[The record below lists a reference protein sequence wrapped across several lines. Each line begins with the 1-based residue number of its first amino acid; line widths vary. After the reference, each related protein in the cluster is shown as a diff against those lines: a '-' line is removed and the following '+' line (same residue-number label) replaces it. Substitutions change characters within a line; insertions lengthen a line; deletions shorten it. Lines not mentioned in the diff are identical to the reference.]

1 MDDRIRGTN
10 QDEGRETTRPSSL
23 VLSSLVLSI
32 VLVTSC
38 ARYKCDPAY
47 VGPTARTA
55 QMLEY
60 YSYPHRPI
68 DAKVETIRDK
78 KHYAIKRVEFDSA
91 LNVFGTESIKV
102 DYYVQKRRGKFPTVL
117 ALPIAGGVD
126 FCVESFA
133 RHYAS
138 NGFNCAVVHNRS
150 IELEAI
156 ESAEQAEDYLR
167 QTVLDSRQALDY
179 LVGHEQ
185 VDADKIGCLGLSLGG
200 IKASA
205 VSGVDERI
213 KCTVVALAGG
223 SMADIFLESKEKAVR
238 DYMSQWVKMGVSPE
252 ALRIE
257 LEDKL
262 ATDPMR
268 LAEYIDAGNTLMYI
282 AAFDRV
288 VPKECGKNLWRAT
301 GKPEVVYLFA
311 GHFTSLLYL
320 PYAERN
326 SLAFFK
332 KKLGSSGQRLAC
344 SVQHTV
350 DR

>member
-1 MDDRIRGTN
+1 MDLRLPIADMRFGIGWFNRQSHIANCKWIGLT
-10 QDEGRETTRPSSL
+10 L
-23 VLSSLVLSI
+23 ALLAAF
-32 VLVTSC
+32 VTSC

-47 VGPTARTA
+47 AGPTARTA

-60 YSYPHRPI
+60 YSYPHQSI

-78 KHYAIKRVEFDSA
+78 KVYVIKRVEFASA

-117 ALPIAGGVD
+117 ALPISGGVD
-126 FCVESFA
+126 FCVETFA

-138 NGFNCAVVHNRS
+138 HGFNCAIVHNRS
-150 IELEAI
+150 IELETI
-156 ESAEQAEDYLR
+156 ESAEQAESYLR
-167 QTVLDSRQALDY
+167 QTVLDSRQVLDY

-185 VDADKIGCLGLSLGG
+185 VDADRIGCLGLSLGG

-205 VSGVDERI
+205 VSGADERI
-213 KCTVVALAGG
+213 KCTVVGLAGG
-223 SMADIFLESKEKAVR
+223 SMADIFLTSKEKKVR
-238 DYMSQWVKMGVSPE
+238 DYMSQWVEMGVSPE

-257 LEDKL
+257 LQDKL
-262 ATDPMR
+262 ATDPLK
-268 LAEYIDAGNTLMYI
+268 LAEYVDARNTLMYI
-282 AAFDRV
+282 AAFDRI

-332 KKLGSSGQRLAC
+332 RKFKY
-344 SVQHTV
+344 
-350 DR
+350 

>member
-1 MDDRIRGTN
+1 MDERRHIP
-10 QDEGRETTRPSSL
+10 RPSSL
-23 VLSSLVLSI
+23 VLSSFVLVA

-38 ARYKCDPAY
+38 ARYKCDPTYA
-47 VGPTARTA
+47 GPAIRTA
-55 QMLEY
+55 EMLEY

-68 DAKVETIRDK
+68 DAKVETVRNK
-78 KHYAIKRVEFDSA
+78 KRYAIKRVEFASA
-91 LNVFGTESIKV
+91 LNVFGTENIKV
-102 DYYVQKRRGKFPTVL
+102 DYYVQKGQGKFPTVL

-150 IELEAI
+150 VELDTI

-167 QTVLDSRQALDY
+167 QTVLDSRQVLDY
-179 LVGHEQ
+179 LVAQEE

-200 IKASA
+200 IKASV

-213 KCTVVALAGG
+213 KCTVVGLAGG
-223 SMADIFLESKEKAVR
+223 SMADIFLESKEKTVR
-238 DYMSQWVKMGVSPE
+238 DCAKQWMELGVSPE

-262 ATDPMR
+262 VTDPLR
-268 LAEYIDAGNTLMYI
+268 LAKYVDAGNTLMYI
-282 AAFDRV
+282 AAFDRI

-301 GKPEVVYLFA
+301 GKPEVVYLFS
-311 GHFTSLLYL
+311 GHFTALLFL

-332 KKLGSSGQRLAC
+332 RKLA
-344 SVQHTV
+344 H
-350 DR
+350 